1 MRIPFF
7 LLVVFFPLFSFSQN
21 GPQARF
27 QAGVEGGLIFSQ
39 VDGDTYSGFT
49 KVGFSA
55 GFIATLPVTGNFF
68 GSLEILYDEKGSLAF
83 MSPTNA
89 YYWKLKLNYA
99 DVPIMINYEDPDTKL
114 SFGAGLS
121 FGTLVKSTLTDY
133 DANGRTYNTVASLH
147 DFDLEGIINVGYG
160 ITNYLFL
167 NAHFSYSI
175 TPIGTNATTYG
186 FLRMYNNVLGL
197 SARYVFQP

>member
-7 LLVVFFPLFSFSQN
+7 LLVAFFPLFSFSQN

-27 QAGVEGGLIFSQ
+27 AAGVDAGLTFSQ

-68 GSLEILYDEKGSLAF
+68 GSMEILYAEKGSLAF
-83 MSPTNA
+83 MSPTNP
-89 YYWKLKLNYA
+89 YYWKLRLNYA
-99 DVPIMINYEDPDTKL
+99 DVPVLINYQDPNANL

-133 DANGRTYNTVASLH
+133 DANGRTYSTVASLH
-147 DFDLEGIINVGYG
+147 KFDLEGVVNVSYG
-160 ITNYLFL
+160 VTNNLYL
-167 NAHFSYSI
+167 NARFSYSI
-175 TPIGTNATTYG
+175 IPIGTNLTTRG
-186 FLRMYNNVLGL
+186 FLRMYNNGLGA
-197 SARYVFQP
+197 SVRYLFER